1 VAHEPFAEDAVEIS
15 PVVASPVVAST
26 GTEQRLREML
36 RDPGWS
42 LPAWSDPRARVARVA
57 RRQRIRAAST
67 AAIAS
72 AAAAAVIVTALSAF
86 QAGRNVVPEAGA
98 TTAAY
103 ELPAVGAA
111 GFPASI
117 YPSPEL
123 SAMLAPAAKCPD
135 PARLELRSP
144 AVMRAQTL
152 GVVESLGTSFRSGLV
167 SSDRAYWPQ
176 LRADWRSGSRPA
188 GGYDRVLYSGPLE
201 SSAAQL
207 VTPGLGRA
215 VRIDCGSRTASETWL
230 IVTGTAGKPATQN
243 DYLLLDRQGRLL
255 VWDVR

>member
-1 VAHEPFAEDAVEIS
+1 VAHEPSAHD
-15 PVVASPVVAST
+15 PVVASAST
-26 GTEQRLREML
+26 ATEQRLRDML
-36 RDPGWS
+36 HDPGWS
-42 LPAWSDPRARVARVA
+42 LPAWSDPRARVARAA
-57 RRQRIRAAST
+57 RRQRIRAASS

-86 QAGRNVVPEAGA
+86 QGQTVVSRAGA

-103 ELPAVGAA
+103 ALPAVGAA

-117 YPSPEL
+117 YPSPER
-123 SAMLAPAAKCPD
+123 LAARRPSAKCPD

-144 AVMRAQTL
+144 TVMRAQTL
-152 GVVESLGTSFRSGLV
+152 AVIGNLDTSFRSGLV

-176 LRADWRSGSRPA
+176 LRSDWRSGSRPA
-188 GGYDRVLYSGPLE
+188 GGDNNVLYSGPLE
-201 SSAAQL
+201 SRTAQL

-215 VRIDCGSRTASETWL
+215 VRIDCGSQTASRTWL
-230 IVTGTAGKPATQN
+230 MVTGTAGKPATQN
-243 DYLLLDRQGRLL
+243 DYLLLDRQGRVL